1 MKDPAFLSRRP
12 SYAHGAAARSH
23 VPPQQSKRGIA
34 SSLAKLPLC
43 SAAARCSH
51 GPKVSKTLNPFS
63 DANNKNQVNSL
74 VFQTIYERGNA
85 SDLETLVSLAGDA
98 GLSPAEVRA
107 YLRSREGVGDVL
119 RNDRRAK
126 TELNVR
132 GVPLFVVRAAAGP
145 EAAESSSASGAADVG
160 ASVGGKGRSTEI
172 VLKGAVGADELL
184 RAFAAVSRGT

>member
-1 MKDPAFLSRRP
+1 MHMVQQHAPMCRP
-12 SYAHGAAARSH
+12 SNRKEASHHHWRSCPCAVQQLAAPTA
-23 VPPQQSKRGIA
+23 
-34 SSLAKLPLC
+34 
-43 SAAARCSH
+43 
-51 GPKVSKTLNPFS
+51 PKVSKTLNPFS